1 MFDKLYGMMNWPLI
15 EGIEYT
21 DIDNPSDLLGQHV
34 IEDGLLIQSFVPDA
48 DKVSVKYAGKLYEM
62 YKMDDDGFYATIL
75 DSDKTV
81 KYKLEIEKDGKTT
94 EVYDAYS
101 FYLPDRM
108 SDYKKFNAGIAY
120 DAYEF
125 MGAHHVTVSGVDGV
139 RFAVWAP
146 NALRVSLV
154 GDFNNWDGRI
164 YQMTKVADTG
174 IFEIFVP
181 ELKAGSLYK
190 FEIKKKGGENILKS
204 DPYSFEIEK
213 QEDGASIVPEK
224 NDFKWSDVSWLKK
237 RNGYNPAAEP
247 VSIYQIGSGDFMT
260 DEKSTYRDIAK
271 KLSDYVTKMGY
282 THVEFLPIVRA
293 VEDND
298 TYIPDFMYVMDDK
311 FGTKED
317 FMYMIDYLHS
327 KGIGVILDW
336 TPTSFANSLN
346 GLSYFDG
353 SCLYESENPK
363 RAINPRTGAH
373 MFNYGR
379 AEVTNYLL
387 ANAFMLI
394 DSYHI
399 DGLNIVNI
407 PEMLYHDYNRNPG
420 EWESNIY
427 GGTQNLEAIEFLK
440 HFNSI
445 IHKLREG
452 VITITDDNS
461 GFPDM
466 TGVVSEECIG
476 FDLKFNNEW
485 KNDFLGYMA
494 VPAYLRESRYNELS
508 LSMVYQYSDNFVV
521 GFNSKEFA
529 NGNQSMISRM
539 AGETEERKFNNMKL
553 AISYEYVHPGKKLI
567 FAGQD
572 MATYEEWNKEKP
584 LNFDIL
590 EEDKFKNINNLV
602 KELNKLY
609 AGEKALFE
617 LDNDA
622 EGFEW
627 INNIS
632 ARESVLTFVRRGK
645 NPDDMLL
652 VACNFDAVDRSD
664 YKIGVPLRGKYKEIF
679 NSDSKNFGGN
689 GFVNPRLKQSKTDE
703 CDGREESVR
712 VNLAG
717 LSVSVFKFSKADVK
731 LADNKTA
738 KANTKTVTKKAAET
752 KDTKK
757 EPVKKPTTRKKASAK
772 KTVDKKDTVKPEVTT
787 EVKPELPKKEAA
799 KTVTVKKEATVKKT
813 SAVKKTE
820 AKKTVKETKNKTAK

>member
-1 MFDKLYGMMNWPLI
+1 
-15 EGIEYT
+15 
-21 DIDNPSDLLGQHV
+21 
-34 IEDGLLIQSFVPDA
+34 
-48 DKVSVKYAGKLYEM
+48 
-62 YKMDDDGFYATIL
+62 
-75 DSDKTV
+75 
-81 KYKLEIEKDGKTT
+81 
-94 EVYDAYS
+94 
-101 FYLPDRM
+101 
-108 SDYKKFNAGIAY
+108 
-120 DAYEF
+120 
-125 MGAHHVTVSGVDGV
+125 
-139 RFAVWAP
+139 
-146 NALRVSLV
+146 
-154 GDFNNWDGRI
+154 
-164 YQMTKVADTG
+164 
-174 IFEIFVP
+174 
-181 ELKAGSLYK
+181 
-190 FEIKKKGGENILKS
+190 
-204 DPYSFEIEK
+204 
-213 QEDGASIVPEK
+213 
-224 NDFKWSDVSWLKK
+224 
-237 RNGYNPAAEP
+237 
-247 VSIYQIGSGDFMT
+247 
-260 DEKSTYRDIAK
+260 
-271 KLSDYVTKMGY
+271 
-282 THVEFLPIVRA
+282 
-293 VEDND
+293 
-298 TYIPDFMYVMDDK
+298 
-311 FGTKED
+311 
-317 FMYMIDYLHS
+317 
-327 KGIGVILDW
+327 
-336 TPTSFANSLN
+336 
-346 GLSYFDG
+346 
-353 SCLYESENPK
+353 
-363 RAINPRTGAH
+363 
-373 MFNYGR
+373 
-379 AEVTNYLL
+379 
-387 ANAFMLI
+387 
-394 DSYHI
+394 
-399 DGLNIVNI
+399 
-407 PEMLYHDYNRNPG
+407 
-420 EWESNIY
+420 
-427 GGTQNLEAIEFLK
+427 
-440 HFNSI
+440 
-445 IHKLREG
+445 
-452 VITITDDNS
+452 
-461 GFPDM
+461 M

-553 AISYEYVHPGKKLI
+553 AISYEYVYPGKKLI

-590 EEDKFKNINNLV
+590 GEDKFKNINNLV

-787 EVKPELPKKEAA
+787 EVKSELPKKEAA

-820 AKKTVKETKNKTAK
+820 AKKTVKETKKKTAK

>member
-1 MFDKLYGMMNWPLI
+1 
-15 EGIEYT
+15 
-21 DIDNPSDLLGQHV
+21 
-34 IEDGLLIQSFVPDA
+34 
-48 DKVSVKYAGKLYEM
+48 
-62 YKMDDDGFYATIL
+62 
-75 DSDKTV
+75 
-81 KYKLEIEKDGKTT
+81 
-94 EVYDAYS
+94 
-101 FYLPDRM
+101 
-108 SDYKKFNAGIAY
+108 
-120 DAYEF
+120 
-125 MGAHHVTVSGVDGV
+125 
-139 RFAVWAP
+139 
-146 NALRVSLV
+146 
-154 GDFNNWDGRI
+154 
-164 YQMTKVADTG
+164 
-174 IFEIFVP
+174 
-181 ELKAGSLYK
+181 
-190 FEIKKKGGENILKS
+190 
-204 DPYSFEIEK
+204 
-213 QEDGASIVPEK
+213 
-224 NDFKWSDVSWLKK
+224 
-237 RNGYNPAAEP
+237 
-247 VSIYQIGSGDFMT
+247 
-260 DEKSTYRDIAK
+260 
-271 KLSDYVTKMGY
+271 
-282 THVEFLPIVRA
+282 
-293 VEDND
+293 
-298 TYIPDFMYVMDDK
+298 
-311 FGTKED
+311 
-317 FMYMIDYLHS
+317 
-327 KGIGVILDW
+327 
-336 TPTSFANSLN
+336 
-346 GLSYFDG
+346 
-353 SCLYESENPK
+353 
-363 RAINPRTGAH
+363 
-373 MFNYGR
+373 
-379 AEVTNYLL
+379 
-387 ANAFMLI
+387 
-394 DSYHI
+394 
-399 DGLNIVNI
+399 
-407 PEMLYHDYNRNPG
+407 MLYHDYNRNPG

-553 AISYEYVHPGKKLI
+553 AISYEYVYPGKKLI

-590 EEDKFKNINNLV
+590 GEDKFKNINNLV

-787 EVKPELPKKEAA
+787 EVKSELPKKEAA